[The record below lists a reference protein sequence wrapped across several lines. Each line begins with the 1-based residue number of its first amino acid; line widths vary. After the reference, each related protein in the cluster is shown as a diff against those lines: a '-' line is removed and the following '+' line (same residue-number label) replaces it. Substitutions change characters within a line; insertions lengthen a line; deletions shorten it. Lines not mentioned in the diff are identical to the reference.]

1 MDRVGHVELGRQ
13 QRVELMYV
21 LAVAH
26 DAFTMRNVKIASHFI
41 HLNEYVYE
49 CMFVCMY
56 VCTYVCTYVCMTNF

>member
-26 DAFTMRNVKIASHFI
+26 DTFAMRNVKIACHFI
-41 HLNEYVYE
+41 HL
-49 CMFVCMY
+49 
-56 VCTYVCTYVCMTNF
+56 